1 MALALFLL
9 EVDAA
14 NSLDRQRVFR
24 DRLYPLEAYN
34 NTEFISRYRITKHG
48 VPKID
53 FSLIL
58 YAMPKFGVNRSF
70 MTRTANSSS
79 YQNLFLHF

>member
-24 DRLYPLEAYN
+24 DRLNPLEAYN
-34 NTEFISRYRITKHG
+34 NTEFISRSRITKGIFIQLHEK
-48 VPKID
+48 VVN
-53 FSLIL
+53 SL
-58 YAMPKFGVNRSF
+58 
-70 MTRTANSSS
+70 
-79 YQNLFLHF
+79 H

>member
-24 DRLYPLEAYN
+24 DRLNPLEAYN
-34 NTEFISRYRITKHG
+34 NTEFISRYTLFFYKEHLYKELQAENWQ
-48 VPKID
+48 KIKE
-53 FSLIL
+53 LL
-58 YAMPKFGVNRSF
+58 RNCPA
-70 MTRTANSSS
+70 
-79 YQNLFLHF
+79 